1 MPVDLYIGGQEH
13 AVGHLLYSR
22 FWTKVLFDAGI
33 CPVKEPFQ
41 KLVNQGMICRN
52 GAKMSKSKGN
62 GVNPDEVLEKFG
74 ADALRVYEM
83 FMGPLTQTKEW
94 EDSNLAGIHRFLTRI
109 ERQLLDD
116 SGIALID
123 DSAPTRD
130 QLRLLHKTIKKIT
143 QDIENL
149 SFNTSV
155 SQMMI
160 FLNGMA
166 ESNCKSKQVWEKF
179 IPLLSP
185 FAPHLAEELWNRCI
199 QTNKDLTSPEYPF
212 VSCAQWPAFDES
224 LAQDDE
230 VKIGVQINGK
240 SRSEITLPLD
250 CDQENA
256 VTIAKDD
263 KIIAAALEQLE
274 VKKIIFV
281 KNRILNFV
289 GAPK

>member
-1 MPVDLYIGGQEH
+1 
-13 AVGHLLYSR
+13 
-22 FWTKVLFDAGI
+22 
-33 CPVKEPFQ
+33 
-41 KLVNQGMICRN
+41 
-52 GAKMSKSKGN
+52 MSKSKGN

-109 ERQLLDD
+109 ERQLVDEN
-116 SGIALID
+116 GIALVD
-123 DSAPTRD
+123 DSEPTRD
-130 QLRLLHKTIKKIT
+130 QLRSLHKTIKKIT

-160 FLNGMA
+160 FLNSMA
-166 ESNCKSKQVWEKF
+166 ETHCKSRQVWQKF

-185 FAPHLAEELWNRCI
+185 FAPHLAEELWHKCI
-199 QTNKDLTSPEYPF
+199 HPNKSLDSAEYPF
-212 VSCAQWPAFDES
+212 VSSTQWPEFEET

-230 VKIGVQINGK
+230 VKIGVQVNGK

-250 CDQENA
+250 CDQDTA
-256 VTIAKDD
+256 VAIARAD
-263 KIIAAALEQLE
+263 KIISAALEQME
-274 VKKIIFV
+274 VKKVVFV